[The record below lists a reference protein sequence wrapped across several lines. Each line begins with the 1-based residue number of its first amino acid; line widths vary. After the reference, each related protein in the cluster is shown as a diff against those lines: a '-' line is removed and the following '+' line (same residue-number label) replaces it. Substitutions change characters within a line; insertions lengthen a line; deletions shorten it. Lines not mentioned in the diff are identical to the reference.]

1 MTFLIDSVLESE
13 TNLPELVSNAEA
25 SEGLMLASHPIGD
38 VRLIVGVTA
47 QRSFMRPLSA
57 FDVRRKKLFLSQDF
71 GSIKLRDRRP
81 TQFADLLRDSEG
93 ARFELRRVQV
103 LGA

>member
-13 TNLPELVSNAEA
+13 TNPPELVSNAEA

-47 QRSFMRPLSA
+47 
-57 FDVRRKKLFLSQDF
+57 
-71 GSIKLRDRRP
+71 
-81 TQFADLLRDSEG
+81 
-93 ARFELRRVQV
+93 
-103 LGA
+103 